1 MIRAHILLLFDLIEI
16 HGWPK
21 LWHFHFCHISINFH
35 FSTTLCRQFNCTTLF
50 SSTLSVKNVSNF
62 ACLENL
68 LHNSITNTNYTNHN
82 LNYHQFAVNCYSQVS
97 CPLAWNKTTSKN
109 LCCSC
114 SRISFLSL
122 SAKCAIY
129 TSINWRTGRYY
140 VNKTTYPLHQ
150 GVGKLPDVSWWREFY
165 LIQIQSCRF

>member
-1 MIRAHILLLFDLIEI
+1 MKQAHMLLLFYLIKI

-35 FSTTLCRQFNCTTLF
+35 CSTTLCQFNCTTLF

-97 CPLAWNKTTSKN
+97 CPPAWNKTQWKQHLSNKIKLINRSGFLMLLVTN
-109 LCCSC
+109 FW
-114 SRISFLSL
+114 RIS
-122 SAKCAIY
+122 
-129 TSINWRTGRYY
+129 
-140 VNKTTYPLHQ
+140 
-150 GVGKLPDVSWWREFY
+150 
-165 LIQIQSCRF
+165 